1 MKSKQ
6 QIKNQNTN
14 CCRQTHPPPVS
25 ESMQPASIAGRKK
38 SASSARIAGWKKSAS
53 PASFLSPKNSF
64 LSPNPALSAEKKK
77 PGKNPLFFLPN
88 TRFFFLCSSS
98 KKKKKKKGPA
108 KKQEKTKQKK
118 KKINKTRKNKTQTPN
133 PF

>member
-25 ESMQPASIAGRKK
+25 ESMQPASIADRKK

-64 LSPNPALSAEKKK
+64 LFPNPALSAEKKK
-77 PGKNPLFFLPN
+77 QEK
-88 TRFFFLCSSS
+88 TLCSFSQTLVSS
-98 KKKKKKKGPA
+98 FSVLHPKKKKRTS
-108 KKQEKTKQKK
+108 E
-118 KKINKTRKNKTQTPN
+118 KTRKNKTGKKNQQNQEKQNPN
-133 PF
+133 SKSILAK